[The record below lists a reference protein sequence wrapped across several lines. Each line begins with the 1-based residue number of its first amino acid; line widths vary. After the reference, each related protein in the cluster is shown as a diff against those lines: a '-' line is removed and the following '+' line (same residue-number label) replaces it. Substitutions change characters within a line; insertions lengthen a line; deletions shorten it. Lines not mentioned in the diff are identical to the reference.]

1 MSERRDEFVSKLSHD
16 LRLPLAVIKESINL
30 ILDGV
35 PGEINEKQKKLL
47 AVAKNN
53 VDKMAVMVD
62 TFIDKVREKGESDG
76 QEDT

>member
-1 MSERRDEFVSKLSHD
+1 LSERRDEFVNRLSHD

-35 PGEINEKQKKLL
+35 PGETNEKQKKIL

-53 VDKMAVMVD
+53 VDKMAAMID
-62 TFIDKVREKGESDG
+62 TFVDKAKEKEESDG
-76 QEDT
+76 